1 MPVPL
6 RIAFPVMILA
16 ALVAWTGAPAEEIDT
31 RSPTDAA
38 ADQVAGDG
46 TAAIVQDTV
55 TNAVIGTLQAASAG
69 VVQDKTLVLR
79 ISRDFLHD
87 HVPKVADQVTPVSRC
102 LLGARVTGNAITHGE
117 PLVVEGADPSAP
129 SFTIHFRGLT
139 TTHTVASKGPVRV
152 HSTGNSPFDVRRD
165 IHFDANG
172 FSASDTLI
180 DCGFS
185 SSIEGLDVPPGL
197 RGRLLRSLA
206 MPQIERTQP
215 AADAISRQQMGEEVR
230 QAFAEKTDSLVSN
243 LNRRLPWKA
252 TLAIVAPNGS
262 ERVRQ
267 MTSTADYLQIR
278 TSVADSVVPDLP
290 AESADLRAPLEL
302 WVLGEPSPVVAAELM
317 ALWGLSK
324 MALATPGSSSPTA
337 STAVEAPGN
346 PEASKPEASGLE
358 PELLGEWW
366 VLRLGAD
373 FVEQFFDRNG
383 EDTLKATRGAS

>member
-1 MPVPL
+1 MPAPL
-6 RIAFPVMILA
+6 RIAIPVMILA
-16 ALVAWTGAPAEEIDT
+16 ALVARAAQPTEGIATP
-31 RSPTDAA
+31 SPTEAVV
-38 ADQVAGDG
+38 DQVAGEG
-46 TAAIVQDTV
+46 TAAIVQEAV
-55 TNAVIGTLQAASAG
+55 TNAVVGTIQAASAG

-87 HVPKVADQVTPVSRC
+87 HVPKVADQVTPISRC
-102 LLGARVTGNAITHGE
+102 LLGARVTGKAVTHGE
-117 PLVVEGADPSAP
+117 PLVVEGDDPSAP
-129 SFTIHFRGLT
+129 SFTVHFRGLT

-152 HSTGNSPFDVRRD
+152 QSTGNSPFDVRRD

-172 FSASDTLI
+172 FSASDTVI

-185 SSIEGLDVPPGL
+185 SSLDGLDVPPGL
-197 RGRLLRSLA
+197 RGRLVRRLA
-206 MPQIERTQP
+206 MPQIERSRPT
-215 AADAISRQQMGEEVR
+215 ADAISRQHIQDEVQ
-230 QAFAEKTDSLVSN
+230 QAFANKTESLVSN

-262 ERVRQ
+262 ERVRH
-267 MTSTADYLQIR
+267 MTGTSDYLEIR

-290 AESADLRAPLEL
+290 AESSDLRAPLEL

-324 MALATPGSSSPTA
+324 MALATPVPNA
-337 STAVEAPGN
+337 
-346 PEASKPEASGLE
+346 PEATTKREASGLE

-373 FVEQFFDRNG
+373 LVEEFFDHSG
-383 EDTLKATRGAS
+383 EDAPEAASGGS